1 MTEKIT
7 DAALLD
13 THTLIWYSVSPEKLS
28 RTASDFIRE
37 REHRI
42 YVSAITAWEIAIK
55 VRLGKLEE
63 ARYLHEHYHQR
74 LAQYGFLELP
84 FTAVHA
90 LVAGG
95 LNSSH
100 KDPFDRALS
109 AQATSEQVPVITQDD
124 ALAGLPGTRVLW

>member
-1 MTEKIT
+1 MTEQINN
-7 DAALLD
+7 AALLD
-13 THTLIWYSVSPEKLS
+13 THTLIWYSFSPEKLS

-63 ARYLHEHYHQR
+63 ARSLHEHYHRR

-95 LNSSH
+95 LDSLH

-109 AQATSEQVPVITQDD
+109 AQATSEQIPVITQDD
-124 ALAGLPGTRVLW
+124 ALAELPGTRVLW